1 MFGGSGDPIT
11 NGNIVIF
18 LDPPASGGRTGQRVA
33 PRAVLAYQGAMAS
46 VPLDR
51 RLSVAPMM
59 DCTDRHCRYFLRLLS
74 RRTLL
79 YTEMIPVGAILH
91 GDRERF
97 LGFDAREQPV
107 ALQVGGAQAGVIE
120 ARRLILATIDRTVD
134 RMASP

>member
-18 LDPPASGGRTGQRVA
+18 LDPPATGGCAGQGVA

-79 YTEMIPVGAILH
+79 YTEMITTGAILH
-91 GDRERF
+91 GDRDRF